1 MQWPA
6 FSWSVRA
13 LLIRYLWALALACWV
28 KGRCSG
34 WWHSLLD
41 QTRLGSPEPS
51 FQPGCDLSSL
61 SVAAMQSLHGPVF
74 PRILLSPFGENP
86 RPYCLTTLDTWASS
100 SSSAFDVWVLDL
112 LSARI
117 LLGEFSKN
125 PLPLIAPLS
134 NFPATESL
142 PVLLAVNPQMS
153 LLYPELISLLCYNTP
168 VAIILG
174 KVFQLL

>member
-1 MQWPA
+1 MVCESAFNTVSMSACFGLLGEEFGKGEMLRLVTQSAWSDLVRLPRTFFSAGLWPQFPVCRSHA
-6 FSWSVRA
+6 
-13 LLIRYLWALALACWV
+13 
-28 KGRCSG
+28 
-34 WWHSLLD
+34 
-41 QTRLGSPEPS
+41 EPAR
-51 FQPGCDLSSL
+51 SSL
-61 SVAAMQSLHGPVF
+61 

-153 LLYPELISLLCYNTP
+153 LLYPELISLLCCNTP

-174 KVFQLL
+174 KVFLLL